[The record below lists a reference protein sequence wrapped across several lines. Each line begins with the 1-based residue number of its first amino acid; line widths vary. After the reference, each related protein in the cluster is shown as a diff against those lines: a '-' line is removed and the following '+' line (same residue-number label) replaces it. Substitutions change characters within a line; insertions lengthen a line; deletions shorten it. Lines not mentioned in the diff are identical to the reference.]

1 MEWVLQVADE
11 FDDAIGAL
19 RLCLTGLAA
28 EIGLVAAGIF
38 GIGAI
43 GAAVAAG
50 AEVTLIGA
58 ALIVLGLAS
67 SLKILGIANSAG
79 R

>member
-11 FDDAIGAL
+11 LDDAIAVL

-28 EIGLVAAGIF
+28 EIGLVAAGVL
-38 GIGAI
+38 GMGAI
-43 GAAVAAG
+43 GAAVAVG
-50 AEVTLIGA
+50 AQVTLIGA
-58 ALIVLGLAS
+58 ALSILGLAAY
-67 SLKILGIANSAG
+67 LKIHASQVSAA